1 MKLTTKISVTLMCLV
16 TIAGLLIGM
25 LCVEA
30 TTKSFDQYIYDL
42 REVQLGKWGET
53 YLQYYV
59 NNNNSWSGV
68 AYYTQVPSL
77 YLSLIHISEPTRQAE
92 IAYAVFC
99 LKKIFF

>member
-1 MKLTTKISVTLMCLV
+1 MCLV

-77 YLSLIHISEPTRQAE
+77 YDPFSYFTNSGDVVLSLTEAWICITQTVSILAAGSLQ
-92 IAYAVFC
+92 I
-99 LKKIFF
+99 

>member
-53 YLQYYV
+53 YLQYYI

-68 AYYTQVPSL
+68 A
-77 YLSLIHISEPTRQAE
+77 
-92 IAYAVFC
+92 
-99 LKKIFF
+99 